1 MRVQLAPKLIAKVKK
16 QDVRIRKSFK
26 IAIGLF
32 SRDPDYLGLNNHSL
46 IKEWEGFRSI
56 DVTSDLR
63 AVYQEISE
71 ADETFA
77 YFVDFGTHDELY
89 GKHKN
94 FLES

>member
-26 IAIGLF
+26 IAVSLF
-32 SRDPDYLGLNNHSL
+32 SKDPDYLGLNNHPLS
-46 IKEWEGFRSI
+46 KEREGFKSI

-77 YFVDFGTHDELY
+77 YFVDLGTHEQLY
-89 GKHKN
+89 RKN
-94 FLES
+94 KKLPDS

>member
-1 MRVQLAPKLIAKVKK
+1 MKVQLAPKLIAKVKK

-26 IAIGLF
+26 TAINLF
-32 SRDPDYLGLNNHSL
+32 SKDPDDLGLNDHSL
-46 IKEWEGFRSI
+46 KREWEGFRSI

-77 YFVDFGTHDELY
+77 YFVGLGTHGELY
-89 GKHKN
+89 GKR
-94 FLES
+94 

>member
-32 SRDPDYLGLNNHSL
+32 SKDPDYLGLNNHSL
-46 IKEWEGFRSI
+46 SKEWEGFRSI

-71 ADETFA
+71 ADGTFA
-77 YFVDFGTHDELY
+77 YFVDLGTHDELY
-89 GKHKN
+89 GKHKSS
-94 FLES
+94 LDS

>member
-1 MRVQLAPKLIAKVKK
+1 MKVQLAPKLIAKVKK

-26 IAIGLF
+26 IAISLF
-32 SRDPDYLGLNNHSL
+32 SKDSDYLGLNNHSL
-46 IKEWEGFRSI
+46 NKEWEGFRSI

-71 ADETFA
+71 TDETFA
-77 YFVDFGTHDELY
+77 YFVDLGTHDELY

-94 FLES
+94 SSGS